1 MKTYGKIKLAAV
13 VVVCL
18 IVMVAVLYM
27 CHAAKNVTAGHQ
39 TEVVVTPTPVNLD
52 SIRAIG
58 QWAFLTVEMDEVVDT
73 VDRGLFSSDRISVAY
88 HGTLHYGINV
98 AEARPGWVTIVGDTA
113 VTVVLP
119 PVKLLDYR
127 FLDERN
133 VKVYEGRDDMDFINK
148 PTVRA
153 ALVRK
158 AKAAMIRRGREN
170 IPEAR
175 GKAEAEVRRIFS
187 QHGYKKIVI
196 RFEDD
201 NKK

>member
-13 VVVCL
+13 VAVCL
-18 IVMVAVLYM
+18 IVVVAVLYM
-27 CHAAKNVTAGHQ
+27 CHAAKSVTAGHQ

-58 QWAFLTVEMDEVVDT
+58 QWAFLAVEMDEVVDT

-88 HGTLHYGINV
+88 HGTLHYGIDV
-98 AEARPGWVTIVGDTA
+98 AEARPGWVTIAGDTA
-113 VTVVLP
+113 VSVVLP
-119 PVKLLDYR
+119 PVKLLDDR

-187 QHGYKKIVI
+187 QHGYKKIVV

>member
-13 VVVCL
+13 VAVCL
-18 IVMVAVLYM
+18 IVVVAVLYM
-27 CHAAKNVTAGHQ
+27 CHAAKSVTAGHQ

-58 QWAFLTVEMDEVVDT
+58 QWSFLTVEMDEIVDT

-98 AEARPGWVTIVGDTA
+98 AEARHGWVTIVGDTA

-119 PVKLLDYR
+119 PVRLLDDR

-175 GKAEAEVRRIFS
+175 GKAETEVRRIFS
-187 QHGYKKIVI
+187 QHGYKKIVVS
-196 RFEDD
+196 FEDD

>member
-27 CHAAKNVTAGHQ
+27 CHAAKSVTAGHQ

-58 QWAFLTVEMDEVVDT
+58 QWSFLTVEMDEVVDT

-119 PVKLLDYR
+119 PVKLLDDR

-175 GKAEAEVRRIFS
+175 SKAETEVRRIFS
-187 QHGYKKIVI
+187 QHGYKKIVV

>member
-13 VVVCL
+13 VAVCL
-18 IVMVAVLYM
+18 IVVVAVLYM
-27 CHAAKNVTAGHQ
+27 CHAAKSVTAGHQ

-58 QWAFLTVEMDEVVDT
+58 QWSFLTVEMDEVVDT

-119 PVKLLDYR
+119 PVKLLDDR

-175 GKAEAEVRRIFS
+175 SKAETEVRRIFS

>member
-18 IVMVAVLYM
+18 IVVVAVLYM
-27 CHAAKNVTAGHQ
+27 CHAAKSVTAGHQ

-58 QWAFLTVEMDEVVDT
+58 QWSFLTVEMDEVVDT

-119 PVKLLDYR
+119 PVRLLDDR

-175 GKAEAEVRRIFS
+175 SKAETEVRRIFS

>member
-1 MKTYGKIKLAAV
+1 MKVLRNIKLIAVAV
-13 VVVCL
+13 VC
-18 IVMVAVLYM
+18 IAIIIGAVYM
-27 CHAAKNVTAGHQ
+27 CHFTKSVKTGHT
-39 TEVVVTPTPVNLD
+39 TEVTVTPTPVDLD
-52 SIRAIG
+52 SIHNIG
-58 QWAFLTVEMDEVVDT
+58 QWSFLSIELDQVVDT
-73 VDRGLFSSDRISVAY
+73 IDKGFFSSDRISVGY
-88 HGTLHYGINV
+88 HGTLHYGIDV
-98 AEARPGWVTIVGDTA
+98 AEARPGWVTIAGDTA
-113 VTVVLP
+113 VSVVLP
-119 PVKLLDYR
+119 PVKLLDDR

-153 ALVRK
+153 ALGRK

-187 QHGYKKIVI
+187 QHGYKKIVVS
-196 RFEDD
+196 FEDD

>member
-27 CHAAKNVTAGHQ
+27 CHAAKSVTAGHQ

-88 HGTLHYGINV
+88 HGTLHYGIDV
-98 AEARPGWVTIVGDTA
+98 AEARPGWVTIVS
-113 VTVVLP
+113 VVLP

-187 QHGYKKIVI
+187 QHGYKKIVVS
-196 RFEDD
+196 FEDD

>member
-18 IVMVAVLYM
+18 IVMVAVLCM
-27 CHAAKNVTAGHQ
+27 CHAAKSVTAGHQ

-58 QWAFLTVEMDEVVDT
+58 QWSFLTVEMDEVVDT

-119 PVKLLDYR
+119 PVRLLDDR

>member
-27 CHAAKNVTAGHQ
+27 CHAAKSVTAGHQ

-119 PVKLLDYR
+119 PVKLLDDR

-175 GKAEAEVRRIFS
+175 GKAETEVRRIFS
-187 QHGYKKIVI
+187 QHGYKKIVVS
-196 RFEDD
+196 FEDD

>member
-58 QWAFLTVEMDEVVDT
+58 QWSFLTVEMDEVVDT

-119 PVKLLDYR
+119 PVRLLDDR

-175 GKAEAEVRRIFS
+175 GKAETEVRRIFS
-187 QHGYKKIVI
+187 QHGYKKIVVS
-196 RFEDD
+196 FEDD

>member
-13 VVVCL
+13 VAVCL
-18 IVMVAVLYM
+18 IVVVAVLYM
-27 CHAAKNVTAGHQ
+27 CHAAKSVTAGHQ

-73 VDRGLFSSDRISVAY
+73 VNHGLFSSDRISVAY
-88 HGTLHYGINV
+88 HGTLHYGIDV
-98 AEARPGWVTIVGDTA
+98 AEARPGWVTIAGDTA
-113 VTVVLP
+113 VSVVLP
-119 PVKLLDYR
+119 PVKLLDDR

-175 GKAEAEVRRIFS
+175 GKAEDEVRRIFS
-187 QHGYKKIVI
+187 QHGYKKIVV

>member
-13 VVVCL
+13 VAVCL
-18 IVMVAVLYM
+18 IVVVAVLYM
-27 CHAAKNVTAGHQ
+27 CHAAKSVTAGHQ

-73 VDRGLFSSDRISVAY
+73 VDQGLFSSDRISVAY

-98 AEARPGWVTIVGDTA
+98 AEARPGWVTIAGDTA
-113 VTVVLP
+113 VSVVLP
-119 PVKLLDYR
+119 PVKLLDDR

-148 PTVRA
+148 P
-153 ALVRK
+153 
-158 AKAAMIRRGREN
+158 IRRGREN

-187 QHGYKKIVI
+187 QHGYKKIVVC
-196 RFEDD
+196 FEDD

>member
-58 QWAFLTVEMDEVVDT
+58 QWSFLTVEMDEVVDT

-119 PVKLLDYR
+119 PVKLLDDR

-175 GKAEAEVRRIFS
+175 GKAETEVRRIFS
-187 QHGYKKIVI
+187 QHGYKKIVVS
-196 RFEDD
+196 FEDD